1 MKKKLFVNILL
12 AVLTALF
19 FTGCGMDKQNDKA
32 VKKLNKVYNEDFTL
46 IHSRAYGGGVF
57 GGDSNT
63 EIILESKNYPNKVYT
78 CYSDKGLFG
87 GPQLLVSNYNCVRYK
102 KKIFEKISS
111 VADNTY
117 SDHKIYI
124 YDRRALDEVKD
135 MSFDEYISSKNYLD
149 VDIIVPPSE
158 LSGEKECLKKADKI
172 CADLSNEGV
181 YIKYFNVVY
190 YKEQDKY
197 DALNDIELND
207 MDFNDASTIFQN
219 GARAKAVYKMDDSKQ
234 SLVLEKW
241 YDSY

>member
-1 MKKKLFVNILL
+1 
-12 AVLTALF
+12 
-19 FTGCGMDKQNDKA
+19 
-32 VKKLNKVYNEDFTL
+32 
-46 IHSRAYGGGVF
+46 
-57 GGDSNT
+57 
-63 EIILESKNYPNKVYT
+63 
-78 CYSDKGLFG
+78 
-87 GPQLLVSNYNCVRYK
+87 
-102 KKIFEKISS
+102 
-111 VADNTY
+111 
-117 SDHKIYI
+117 
-124 YDRRALDEVKD
+124 

-207 MDFNDASTIFQN
+207 MDFNDASTILQN